1 MALWLKLFLSVFLP
15 IAALVAVAV
24 LVYRRRSS
32 SSRNAQP
39 ELPESVAGGGGG
51 GDPAVSPGL
60 GKLNIRYNATSGRA
74 GLRFQQLH
82 HHHGHVDVRHH
93 HRDRGGGGG
102 AQQGPFQW
110 ADHPRL
116 VTEAAENGWAQFVF
130 AVAPPRT
137 RSASS
142 SPLWGLCPAC
152 DSGTSRDMAD
162 AAWEVPAGSSER
174 MQAVRLNP
182 VVAAAAA
189 AVSAS
194 AKKWLP
200 GSIPSPLRGGDH
212 DAAGNSS
219 ALCLA
224 RMSLPLPGPPLAGA
238 PFPQDA
244 YFEITI
250 IYLNTRRPEWS
261 ASRASR
267 RGRDGSSESDRAK
280 LISFAPDA
288 KNAAQETRAATKADD
303 HHDKQRHTVMSLG
316 LAAAASAAPPRQSLA
331 GTYASSI
338 GFHSNGAVYLDGNNH
353 SPRSKNLPRVATVEI
368 LS

>member
-39 ELPESVAGGGGG
+39 ELPESVTGGGGG

-152 DSGTSRDMAD
+152 DSGPAATWRTPRGRCPRVVGAD
-162 AAWEVPAGSSER
+162 AGGAAQPGGGRGGGGRLGVHQEVAPREHPSRS
-174 MQAVRLNP
+174 
-182 VVAAAAA
+182 AAA
-189 AVSAS
+189 
-194 AKKWLP
+194 
-200 GSIPSPLRGGDH
+200 
-212 DAAGNSS
+212 
-219 ALCLA
+219 
-224 RMSLPLPGPPLAGA
+224 
-238 PFPQDA
+238 
-244 YFEITI
+244 TT
-250 IYLNTRRPEWS
+250 TRRGTATPC
-261 ASRASR
+261 ASP
-267 RGRDGSSESDRAK
+267 G
-280 LISFAPDA
+280 
-288 KNAAQETRAATKADD
+288 
-303 HHDKQRHTVMSLG
+303 
-316 LAAAASAAPPRQSLA
+316 
-331 GTYASSI
+331 
-338 GFHSNGAVYLDGNNH
+338 
-353 SPRSKNLPRVATVEI
+353 
-368 LS
+368 

>member
-82 HHHGHVDVRHH
+82 HHHHGHVDVRHH
-93 HRDRGGGGG
+93 HRGGGG

-137 RSASS
+137 RDEAGVRVGEVVVGGRGQGG
-142 SPLWGLCPAC
+142 GL
-152 DSGTSRDMAD
+152 RLR
-162 AAWEVPAGSSER
+162 AGE
-174 MQAVRLNP
+174 AEGVLH
-182 VVAAAAA
+182 
-189 AVSAS
+189 
-194 AKKWLP
+194 
-200 GSIPSPLRGGDH
+200 GGR
-212 DAAGNSS
+212 AAGPRRE
-219 ALCLA
+219 LQRRRVLG
-224 RMSLPLPGPPLAGA
+224 PDVPGPRL
-238 PFPQDA
+238 Q
-244 YFEITI
+244 
-250 IYLNTRRPEWS
+250 LR
-261 ASRASR
+261 
-267 RGRDGSSESDRAK
+267 RDGAGQPRAGQVPVQK
-280 LISFAPDA
+280 QFSV
-288 KNAAQETRAATKADD
+288 TKDNMAR
-303 HHDKQRHTVMSLG
+303 K
-316 LAAAASAAPPRQSLA
+316 
-331 GTYASSI
+331 
-338 GFHSNGAVYLDGNNH
+338 VYMDYYYFF
-353 SPRSKNLPRVATVEI
+353 KRVYMEFG
-368 LS
+368 

>member
-1 MALWLKLFLSVFLP
+1 MGAVRVRRGAAADEVGVVVAAVGALPRLRLRDQP
-15 IAALVAVAV
+15 RHGG
-24 LVYRRRSS
+24 RR
-32 SSRNAQP
+32 
-39 ELPESVAGGGGG
+39 V
-51 GDPAVSPGL
+51 
-60 GKLNIRYNATSGRA
+60 
-74 GLRFQQLH
+74 
-82 HHHGHVDVRHH
+82 
-93 HRDRGGGGG
+93 GG
-102 AQQGPFQW
+102 A
-110 ADHPRL
+110 R
-116 VTEAAENGWAQFVF
+116 
-130 AVAPPRT
+130 
-137 RSASS
+137 
-142 SPLWGLCPAC
+142 
-152 DSGTSRDMAD
+152 
-162 AAWEVPAGSSER
+162 GSSER

-194 AKKWLP
+194 TKVAP
-200 GSIPSPLRGGDH
+200 RQHPSPLRGGDH

-288 KNAAQETRAATKADD
+288 KNAVQETRAATKVDD
-303 HHDKQRHTVMSLG
+303 HHDKQRHTIMSLG
-316 LAAAASAAPPRQSLA
+316 LATAAPPRPSLA

-353 SPRSKNLPRVATVEI
+353 SRYESRFDRGK
-368 LS
+368 S